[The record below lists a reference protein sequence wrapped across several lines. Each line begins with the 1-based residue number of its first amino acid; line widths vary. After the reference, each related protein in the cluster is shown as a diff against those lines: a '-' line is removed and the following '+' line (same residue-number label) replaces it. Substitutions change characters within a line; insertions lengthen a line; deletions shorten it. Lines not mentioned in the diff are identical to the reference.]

1 MSNIYIKNTKKTKH
15 PKKSIGGKKIE
26 PISYIKN
33 IEKEQ
38 CAPCALKKMKKK
50 ADKKDGIHK
59 QDSFKTCY
67 SKLSLVKIAELWNK
81 ENKKKI
87 NDSKQLIKIKGH
99 SSKSLWN
106 QIQRKLSSSCG
117 SDEYCWKK
125 QAFIKKLKDTEIEM
139 HTFKPDYPKEWLR
152 DRYTWLNTYDIYYVM
167 KQYEKAHKDFIFLGP
182 VPSDCPVSIHCEL
195 SKLDLM
201 KLKKQGIHKIGIIYN
216 LDVSSGPG
224 THWVGMYIDNKNNEI
239 NYYDSYGSKSR
250 ALIEKFVGKIAKQ
263 YTQNKLDP
271 MVIYNDKRHQYG
283 GSECGVYSMNFILE
297 RLHGT
302 TMYDISQMD
311 IPDEKMNYLRQLLYN
326 TEIHKNIDK

>member
-1 MSNIYIKNTKKTKH
+1 MSNIYMSKSKNTKNK
-15 PKKSIGGKKIE
+15 IGGKKIE
-26 PISYIKN
+26 PLSYIKN

-38 CAPCALKKMKKK
+38 CAPCALKKMSKS
-50 ADKKDGIHK
+50 KKDNAKKGDK
-59 QDSFKTCY
+59 EDSFKTCY
-67 SKLSLVKIAELWNK
+67 SKPSLIKIAELWNK
-81 ENKKKI
+81 ENKDKI
-87 NDSKQLIKIKGH
+87 NIKIKGH

-125 QAFIKKLKDTEIEM
+125 QAFVKKLKDTEIEM

-195 SKLDLM
+195 SKLDLI
-201 KLKKQGIHKIGIIYN
+201 KLKKQGIYKIGIIYN

-263 YTQNKLDP
+263 YTLNKLEP

-302 TMYDISQMD
+302 TMYEISKMD

-326 TEIHKNIDK
+326 TEIYKTK